1 MPASDLDTARQFQAA
16 AEHALRTGDFDGIA
30 VLLAP
35 DVECVTPQH
44 SLQGADAMLE
54 ELKRSRPTGS
64 FELEFE
70 GGDWNDLGNGR
81 YECNLSAF
89 YRSTVRDDL
98 SYSRDRSFEL
108 TIEDGKVSRYE
119 MRFAG

>member
-1 MPASDLDTARQFQAA
+1 MPASDLDTARQFQTA

-30 VLLAP
+30 ALLAP

-44 SLQGADAMLE
+44 TLQGAGAMLE

-81 YECNLSAF
+81 YACNLSAF